1 MPYTVSDLTV
11 DTSEAIGTLCS
22 YCRKTAHAAKEE
34 LEGRIQIQ
42 QTEREALK
50 LQVNSLKAV
59 QQEKQQV

>member
-1 MPYTVSDLTV
+1 MTDVLDTVHIR
-11 DTSEAIGTLCS
+11 EAIITFCS

-34 LEGRIQIQ
+34 MEGRIQIQ